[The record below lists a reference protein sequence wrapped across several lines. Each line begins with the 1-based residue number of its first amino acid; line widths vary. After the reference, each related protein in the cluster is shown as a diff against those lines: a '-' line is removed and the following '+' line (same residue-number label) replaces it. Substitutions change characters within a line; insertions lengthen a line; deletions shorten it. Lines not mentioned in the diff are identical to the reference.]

1 MPIHNHAC
9 VHHVLPVQ
17 SVRYAVNRYE
27 EDDIDAL
34 GQLLWLALRL
44 VVVALAF
51 LLLWGML

>member
-1 MPIHNHAC
+1 MIM
-9 VHHVLPVQ
+9 Q
-17 SVRYAVNRYE
+17 RYE

>member
-1 MPIHNHAC
+1 VIM
-9 VHHVLPVQ
+9 Q
-17 SVRYAVNRYE
+17 RYE

-44 VVVALAF
+44 VIVALVF